1 MRDGTSSS
9 IPNDGDEVRSLIEN
23 MSGSDQKLV
32 FEL

>member
-1 MRDGTSSS
+1 MGDGTSSS
-9 IPNDGDEVRSLIEN
+9 VPKDDDEVRSLIER